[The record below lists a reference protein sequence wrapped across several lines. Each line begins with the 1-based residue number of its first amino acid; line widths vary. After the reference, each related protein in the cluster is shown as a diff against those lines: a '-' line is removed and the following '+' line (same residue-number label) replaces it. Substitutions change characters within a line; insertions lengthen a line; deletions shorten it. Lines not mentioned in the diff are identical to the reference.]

1 MFNLRLSNGSLSKR
15 KSLADSYSTGRSAC
29 GVSVLGWGT
38 GTAWRPPTGPVNV
51 PLPSPS
57 GDTSNRC
64 ASARRWAIFRLAD
77 RTSRAASFS
86 RSVLA
91 DLRKSP
97 AYRWRS
103 FSMIPS
109 SGFFDPAARL
119 TCGHKNWRTRPHH
132 SVVYRMWLVHR
143 QSIDVEILLR
153 RHPLSDVS
161 SSSSN
166 C

>member
-1 MFNLRLSNGSLSKR
+1 MRSLGLRMGNGDR
-15 KSLADSYSTGRSAC
+15 MET
-29 GVSVLGWGT
+29 
-38 GTAWRPPTGPVNV
+38 PTGPVNM

-86 RSVLA
+86 GSVLA
-91 DLRKSP
+91 GLRKSP
-97 AYRWRS
+97 AYRWRN

-109 SGFFDPAARL
+109 SRFFDPAARL

-143 QSIDVEILLR
+143 QSIGVEYYCVGTLCRMLAPAVAIVEQPR
-153 RHPLSDVS
+153 RGPHDEE
-161 SSSSN
+161 
-166 C
+166 